1 MVFKVPKFGNIDK
14 LIKKALMI
22 DKKYIAIEGAI
33 GVGKTT
39 LQKKYQILLNA
50 IHYLK
55 IISTNPFL
63 KDFYDQ
69 NQSNSFST
77 QIYFLLRRIDQS
89 QKVIEMDGLLIS
101 DFYFGKDDLF
111 AKLNLNELEYSVYL
125 EIREKL
131 MFTPPTPDLII
142 YLQAPTDILLERIKK
157 RGLEMEVNMKKK
169 YIDSVN
175 EVYMRH
181 FHEYNSSPVL
191 IINTSNVDIN
201 NENDFQIL
209 IQEISSDINGRNI
222 SIHLRY
228 KYEQTQ
234 KFLSFYE
241 KRK

>member
-1 MVFKVPKFGNIDK
+1 M
-14 LIKKALMI
+14 IK
-22 DKKYIAIEGAI
+22 KKYIAIEGAI

-39 LQKKYQILLNA
+39 LAKR
-50 IHYLK
+50 
-55 IISTNPFL
+55 ISDTIKCDTLFEDYIDNPFL
-63 KDFYDQ
+63 KEFYDQ

-77 QIYFLLRRIDQS
+77 QLFFLLRRIDQS

-157 RGLEMEVNMKKK
+157 RGLEMEMNMKKK

-209 IQEISSDINGRNI
+209 IQEISSDINGK
-222 SIHLRY
+222 
-228 KYEQTQ
+228 KY
-234 KFLSFYE
+234 FNPSSL
-241 KRK
+241 